1 MNDHRIPLEVCPS
14 SNVQTKAAKSWEA
27 HPIDFYVD
35 YGLRVTINTDNRTIT
50 DTTVSK
56 ELWLCHQHYG
66 WTLDRIKELL
76 VAGFKS
82 SFMPYREKVDL
93 LRAITQ
99 ELDQFHAPANGR
111 SVERRPAAQ
120 EAMEV
125 HEAGCATAT
134 PDPVPESAPSTE
146 IVR

>member
-14 SNVQTKAAKSWEA
+14 SNIQTKAAKSWEA

-66 WTLDRIKELL
+66 WTLERIKELL

-93 LRAITQ
+93 LRVITQ
-99 ELDQFHAPANGR
+99 ELEMGDKYYIASPAN
-111 SVERRPAAQ
+111 
-120 EAMEV
+120 
-125 HEAGCATAT
+125 AG
-134 PDPVPESAPSTE
+134 SAEFTVSFYGN
-146 IVR
+146 I